1 VIDELRRTLE
11 AETSSDGDALE
22 REFQSLLRV
31 RDELNAYARE
41 LHAPVQPLGLSVFRA
56 NARLSQL
63 ADVLDV
69 RGALPWPNP
78 LEASRD
84 DFEQRIHALE
94 EIAGNASIFDQR
106 FVHPRRGFS
115 PERFG
120 LPEKESLE
128 SALKT
133 ALTLEKQITPLAEK
147 IESLIPGARSLSV
160 NDWAVLSSVLGAIAE
175 AERLPENWWRESEE
189 KLAELAQLFRQ
200 AAELRTE
207 VDGITANVREE
218 INGDL
223 KDLVDLLSPASL
235 MGACAD

>member
-106 FVHPRRGFS
+106 FVHPWRGFS

-160 NDWAVLSSVLGAIAE
+160 NDWAVLSSVLGASLRLSVCRRTGGAKVKRSWRNWLNYSDKPLNFGLRLTVSLPTF
-175 AERLPENWWRESEE
+175 ERRSMGISKTWWIYSRP
-189 KLAELAQLFRQ
+189 R
-200 AAELRTE
+200 
-207 VDGITANVREE
+207 V
-218 INGDL
+218 
-223 KDLVDLLSPASL
+223 
-235 MGACAD
+235 